1 MEPIMEPFKPAIIPI
16 TTKEKHIMTDT
27 QIQELAKD
35 LGFRKLGSAQLSEL
49 KKLMAAHDY
58 QSWTAIQWI
67 KNIQSV
73 VS

>member
-1 MEPIMEPFKPAIIPI
+1 
-16 TTKEKHIMTDT
+16 MTDA

-35 LGFRKLGSAQLSEL
+35 FGFRKLGSAQLAEL

-58 QSWTAIQWI
+58 SNWSAIQWI

-73 VS
+73 KQ